1 MKLMEIHGNSALS
14 LKQRVEVQRL
24 PQGQGVSSRQLAARY
39 RVNLSTIRR
48 WIHRKAP
55 LDVASGPHHP
65 RPRLTPEQRAAIRR
79 YREENPRAGARTIAA
94 VLTKE
99 YGPLSPATIGRF
111 LKAEGWTR
119 PREKKVRGRVQPSA
133 FKKRPKRGT
142 AH

>member
-1 MKLMEIHGNSALS
+1 MEKGS
-14 LKQRVEVQRL
+14 LKHRDHRGHGVQEGLRL
-24 PQGQGVSSRQLAARY
+24 WALGRATPLLAARY
-39 RVNLSTIRR
+39 RVTLSTIRR
-48 WIHRKAP
+48 WIHRKSP